1 MSRILAILLL
11 LIAPVFHT
19 AYAEDEDN
27 AENENNAKETS
38 SFNVLEIF
46 NTDPDVSDTTEEG
59 ETTSAT
65 LIEEGEAAGQ
75 SGIVALILRV
85 INILTLLVGTFAFI
99 MIVISGVMLVTAQGD
114 QGKIDRGKGIIIQAI
129 LGLFVVMFSYIIV
142 TFVQSFLY

>member
-19 AYAEDEDN
+19 AYADDEDVKESGGFN
-27 AENENNAKETS
+27 A
-38 SFNVLEIF
+38 LEIF
-46 NTDPDVSDTTEEG
+46 NTDPDTSDSSSAG

-65 LIEEGEAAGQ
+65 LVEEGEAADQ
-75 SGIVALILRV
+75 NGIVALILRA

-99 MIVISGVMLVTAQGD
+99 MIVIAGVMLVSAQGD
-114 QGKIDRGKGIIIQAI
+114 QGKIDRAKGIIVQAI
-129 LGLFVVMFSYIIV
+129 AGLFVVMFSYIIV